1 MRVDEERDESGVDF
15 NAGSHG
21 IDQAEPIP
29 ASLEAYVA
37 TRAEDAS
44 KTASKLIQRC
54 AQTGLWSVVTAPLQ
68 ASISLGP
75 CPFGAELMLRRND
88 GLVAAAIVAP
98 NWSVTL
104 LGDEVW
110 IDVASPAATAMAL
123 VGKPV
128 RTRIELPF
136 LSLGLVVEGSIQMG
150 SYHRL
155 HCR

>member
-1 MRVDEERDESGVDF
+1 MRVDEERNESRVDF
-15 NAGSHG
+15 GAASHG
-21 IDQAEPIP
+21 IDQAVSIP

-44 KTASKLIQRC
+44 KTASKMIQRC

-68 ASISLGP
+68 ESISLGP
-75 CPFGAELMLRRND
+75 CRFGAELMLRRTN

-98 NWSVTL
+98 NWSVSL

-136 LSLGLVVEGSIQMG
+136 LSPELMVGGSTQMG